1 MAQIVINSFT
11 SYTLTEQEYLQ
22 GCVLNQSQLCLLQTE
37 LSQVAT
43 QLSELQIDPLNPMAA
58 VQEQAFLR
66 GQQKLLQNM
75 IERSAKAQEE
85 LLLQQGQ

>member
-1 MAQIVINSFT
+1 MAMLQISSFT
-11 SYTLTEQEYLQ
+11 SYSLSEREYLE

-37 LSQVAT
+37 LCNVAT
-43 QLSELQIDPLNPMAA
+43 QLSELNIDPMNPMLAI
-58 VQEQAFLR
+58 QEQAFLR

-85 LLLQQGQ
+85 LLLQQGK